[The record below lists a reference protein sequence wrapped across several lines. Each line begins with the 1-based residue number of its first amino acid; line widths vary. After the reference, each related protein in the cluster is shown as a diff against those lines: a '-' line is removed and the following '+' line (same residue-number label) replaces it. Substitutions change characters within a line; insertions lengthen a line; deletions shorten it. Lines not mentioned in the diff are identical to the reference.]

1 MNVLEAIEIMKLSK
15 QMRRKIWSPQ
25 TRVELVL
32 GKTDYAKVSGAK
44 INGIPVGLFNGGTSE
59 VTQAPYF
66 IAKTNDSEIIGYE
79 FSSIDV
85 LATDWEE
92 YTG

>member
-1 MNVLEAIEIMKLSK
+1 MNVLEAIELMKLNK
-15 QMRRKIWSPQ
+15 QMRRKIWTPQ

-44 INGIPVGLFNGGTSE
+44 IDGIPVGLFNGGTSD

-66 IAKTNDSEIIGYE
+66 VAKNNDSEIIGFE
-79 FSSIDV
+79 FKSIDI